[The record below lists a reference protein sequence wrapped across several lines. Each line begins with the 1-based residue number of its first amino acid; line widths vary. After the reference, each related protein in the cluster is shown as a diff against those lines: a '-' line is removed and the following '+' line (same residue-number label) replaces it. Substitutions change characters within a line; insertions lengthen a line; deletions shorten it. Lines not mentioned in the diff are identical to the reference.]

1 MYRQDP
7 ACDDCIGGD
16 FLPLLFDLHVHS
28 TASNDG
34 CSTLAELIDAAKS
47 KGLDG
52 AAITDHDVPMDP
64 KKASEMTKQTGFLV
78 IPGIEITTDSGHLL
92 VLDPRRPFHKAIQ
105 LMEVLE
111 VALIDGS
118 AVIIPHPTDPMS
130 HGIGTAL
137 TEKAAR
143 HRIPLE
149 TMNASTMR
157 RYNSSAASLADRL
170 SLPKTGGSDAHL
182 AKAVGDAYTSI
193 DADDRSLPSV
203 LKAIRE
209 GKTSPCGRQTSRALT
224 VETAFMRVRRRIK
237 L

>member
-1 MYRQDP
+1 M
-7 ACDDCIGGD
+7 GD
-16 FLPLLFDLHVHS
+16 FLPLLIDLHVHS
-28 TASNDG
+28 TASKDG
-34 CSTLAELIDAAKS
+34 CSTLAEIIGVAKS

-52 AAITDHDVPMDP
+52 AAITDHDIPMNR
-64 KKASEMTKQTGFLV
+64 KIASEVTEETGFLT

-92 VLDPRRPFHKAIQ
+92 VLDARRSFPKGIPF
-105 LMEVLE
+105 MEAVE
-111 VALIDGS
+111 GALIDGS

-130 HGIGTAL
+130 HGIGTVL

-143 HRIPLE
+143 HGILLE

-170 SLPKTGGSDAHL
+170 SLPKTGGSDAHF

-193 DADDRSLPSV
+193 DAEDRSLPSV

-209 GKTSPCGRQTSRALT
+209 GMTSPRGRQTSRTLT
-224 VETAFMRVRRRIK
+224 AETTFMRMRRHIK